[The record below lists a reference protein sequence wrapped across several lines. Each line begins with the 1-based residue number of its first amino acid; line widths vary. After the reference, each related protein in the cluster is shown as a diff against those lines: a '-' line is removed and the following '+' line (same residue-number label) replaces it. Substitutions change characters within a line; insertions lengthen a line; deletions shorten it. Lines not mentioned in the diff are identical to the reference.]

1 MKSVPLRKS
10 MLTRVRSKIGK
21 KNLLLLE
28 TNTKEGF
35 CKHWL
40 AHLMNPPYEPKIIA
54 NNTGPG
60 VSLACDRIGFEI
72 FPHLNQFSKDV
83 Y

>member
-1 MKSVPLRKS
+1 MKPS
-10 MLTRVRSKIGK
+10 
-21 KNLLLLE
+21 
-28 TNTKEGF
+28 
-35 CKHWL
+35 
-40 AHLMNPPYEPKIIA
+40 YEPKIIA

-72 FPHLNQFSKDV
+72 FSHLNQFSKDV